1 MSGSFDRRRLV
12 GVLLVVLLL
21 LVFAAVL
28 SACGSGTSKSAWGD
42 AVAGKEP
49 AADGK
54 PAPAFSGVT
63 LGGKAVTLDQF
74 RGKPLLL
81 VYMTS
86 T

>member
-1 MSGSFDRRRLV
+1 MNGSLAGRRLLRS
-12 GVLLVVLLL
+12 LLAVALL

-28 SACGSGTSKSAWGD
+28 SACGSTGTASGD
-42 AVAGKEP
+42 S
-49 AADGK
+49 K
-54 PAPAFSGVT
+54 PAPPFSGVT
-63 LGGKAVTLDQF
+63 LDKKAVTLDQF